1 MRVALV
7 VQRYGPEVLGGAE
20 TLARRVSELLASS
33 VDVTVLTT
41 CAIDY
46 LSWADAYPPG
56 PAKVNGVSVLRFSV
70 PRPRDLFEFEQASA
84 RAYASPQDL
93 ELGRNWIQA
102 QGPNAPGLLDH
113 LREEGSTYDAV
124 AFVTCLYATTVDGL
138 PLVTER
144 SLLCP
149 TIHDE
154 PPLRLS
160 VFDDVFAKARLLC
173 FSTPEEQTLAHERFG
188 IPDARARIVGAAID
202 EHRGAD
208 PTRFVAETEIRHPY
222 ALYHGRLDRS
232 KGVDELVDHHTRYRA
247 VHPDGLDLVLVGGG
261 EVRLPAADGF
271 HSLGFVSEELKHDA
285 IAGAD
290 VVVCPSPHESL
301 SFSQLEAW
309 SHGRPT
315 LSNALSPVLVG
326 QSRRAGGG
334 LWYSNADEYR
344 EMLDFFARAK
354 PLAETIGAQGRRYVR
369 AKYSRDQARDTWLAA
384 LTEVAEARPAR
395 AGRQQ
400 Q

>member
-1 MRVALV
+1 VRVALV

-46 LSWADAYPPG
+46 LSWADVYPPG
-56 PAKVNGVSVLRFSV
+56 PTKVNGVSVIRFSV

-84 RAYASPQDL
+84 RAYASPEDL
-93 ELGRNWIQA
+93 ELGCKWIQA
-102 QGPNAPGLLDH
+102 QGPNAPGLLNH

-124 AFVTCLYATTVDGL
+124 AFVTCLYATTVHGL
-138 PLVTER
+138 PLVAER

-149 TIHDE
+149 TLHDE
-154 PPLRLS
+154 PPVRLG
-160 VFDDVFAKARLLC
+160 VFDDVFAKARLLL
-173 FSTPEEQTLAHERFG
+173 FSTPEERAFARERFG
-188 IPDARARIVGAAID
+188 IPDARVRIVGAAVD
-202 EHRGAD
+202 EPPAAD
-208 PTRFVAETEIRHPY
+208 PARFVAETEIAHPY
-222 ALYHGRLDRS
+222 ALYHGRLARS
-232 KGVDELVDHHTRYRA
+232 KGVDELVDHHARYRA

-261 EVRLPAADGF
+261 EVELPAADGF
-271 HSLGFVSEELKHDA
+271 HSLGFISEELKHDA

-315 LSNALSPVLVG
+315 LSNAVSPVLVG

-334 LWYSNADEYR
+334 LWYSNAEEYAG
-344 EMLDFFARAK
+344 MLDLLARERA
-354 PLAETIGAQGRRYVR
+354 LAAAIGAQGRRYVL
-369 AKYSRDQARDTWLAA
+369 AAYNWGHVRDAWLAA
-384 LTEVAEARPAR
+384 FEEVA
-395 AGRQQ
+395 
-400 Q
+400 